1 MQNLLPLPLS
11 LGRSCSINPC
21 AMNGDFLQGMVSHW
35 QHGKIASVFEFAVF
49 VAWWERSLEFKLLS
63 AHFMQDTAC
72 PEDALDCW
80 GGAVCFYQPLS
91 PTMTWVFHASLIVS
105 LLVFVS
111 FSVSV
116 CVWPFLLVISGIL
129 SPQPLFLL
137 LKYLLL
143 SQSWI
148 SACTVSLKVSPWIMC
163 MHWAWL

>member
-1 MQNLLPLPLS
+1 MPHLLPLPLI

-21 AMNGDFLQGMVSHW
+21 ATNGDFLQGMVSWW
-35 QHGKIASVFEFAVF
+35 QHVEIASVFEFTVF
-49 VAWWERSLEFKLLS
+49 AAWWERSLELKILS
-63 AHFMQDTAC
+63 AHSMQDTAC
-72 PEDALDCW
+72 SEAQSDCW
-80 GGAVCFYQPLS
+80 GAVCFYQPVSHHGLGLS
-91 PTMTWVFHASLIVS
+91 CKSHCLSSCF
-105 LLVFVS
+105 
-111 FSVSV
+111 
-116 CVWPFLLVISGIL
+116 CFLLCVCLCLASSSVLSGIL